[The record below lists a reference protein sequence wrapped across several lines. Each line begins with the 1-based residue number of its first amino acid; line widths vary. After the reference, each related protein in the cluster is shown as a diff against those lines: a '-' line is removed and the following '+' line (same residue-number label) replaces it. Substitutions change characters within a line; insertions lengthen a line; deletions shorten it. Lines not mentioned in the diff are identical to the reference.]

1 MPNSDMNLLLDS
13 ITPEN
18 INDALYFYS
27 TILEKIVQKKKRY
40 DHNEDILIK
49 GLMQMNIKDE
59 IRKLK
64 YTDDTD
70 SDKNEK
76 VEEANTDSAVAEEA
90 SK

>member
-18 INDALYFYS
+18 IDDALYFYS

-40 DHNEDILIK
+40 DHNEDVLIK
-49 GLMQMNIKDE
+49 GLLKMNIKDE

-64 YTDDTD
+64 YTEYTD
-70 SDKNEK
+70 SD
-76 VEEANTDSAVAEEA
+76 TSSDSDC
-90 SK
+90 

>member
-13 ITPEN
+13 ITIDN
-18 INDALYFYS
+18 IDDALYFYS

-40 DHNEDILIK
+40 DHNEDVLIK
-49 GLMQMNIKDE
+49 GLLKMNIKDE

-70 SDKNEK
+70 SD
-76 VEEANTDSAVAEEA
+76 TSSDSDC
-90 SK
+90 

>member
-13 ITPEN
+13 ITIDN
-18 INDALYFYS
+18 IDDALYFYS

-49 GLMQMNIKDE
+49 GLLKMNIKDE

-64 YTDDTD
+64 YTEHTD
-70 SDKNEK
+70 SD
-76 VEEANTDSAVAEEA
+76 TSSDSDC
-90 SK
+90 

>member
-18 INDALYFYS
+18 IDDALYFYS

-49 GLMQMNIKDE
+49 GLLKMNIKDE

-64 YTDDTD
+64 YTEYTD
-70 SDKNEK
+70 SDTS
-76 VEEANTDSAVAEEA
+76 TDSDC
-90 SK
+90 

>member
-13 ITPEN
+13 ITPQN
-18 INDALYFYS
+18 IDDALYFYS

-49 GLMQMNIKDE
+49 GLLKMNIKDE

-64 YTDDTD
+64 YTEYTD
-70 SDKNEK
+70 SD
-76 VEEANTDSAVAEEA
+76 TSSDSDC
-90 SK
+90 

>member
-13 ITPEN
+13 ITIDN
-18 INDALYFYS
+18 IDDALYFYS

-70 SDKNEK
+70 SDTSSES
-76 VEEANTDSAVAEEA
+76 DC
-90 SK
+90 

>member
-13 ITPEN
+13 ITIDN
-18 INDALYFYS
+18 IDDALYFYS

-70 SDKNEK
+70 SD
-76 VEEANTDSAVAEEA
+76 TSSDSDC
-90 SK
+90 

>member
-1 MPNSDMNLLLDS
+1 MPKSDMDLLLDS
-13 ITPEN
+13 ITIDN

-49 GLMQMNIKDE
+49 GLLKMNIKDE

-64 YTDDTD
+64 YTEHTD
-70 SDKNEK
+70 SD
-76 VEEANTDSAVAEEA
+76 TSSDSDC
-90 SK
+90 

>member
-18 INDALYFYS
+18 IDDALYFYS

-49 GLMQMNIKDE
+49 GLLKMNIKDE

-64 YTDDTD
+64 YTEYTD
-70 SDKNEK
+70 SD
-76 VEEANTDSAVAEEA
+76 TSSDSDC
-90 SK
+90 

>member
-1 MPNSDMNLLLDS
+1 MNLLLDS

-18 INDALYFYS
+18 IDDALYFYS

-40 DHNEDILIK
+40 DHNEDVLIK
-49 GLMQMNIKDE
+49 GLLKMNIKDE

-70 SDKNEK
+70 SD
-76 VEEANTDSAVAEEA
+76 TSSDSDC
-90 SK
+90 

>member
-18 INDALYFYS
+18 IDDALYFYS
-27 TILEKIVQKKKRY
+27 TILEKIVQKKKKY

-49 GLMQMNIKDE
+49 GLLKMNIKDE

-64 YTDDTD
+64 YTEYTD
-70 SDKNEK
+70 SD
-76 VEEANTDSAVAEEA
+76 TSSDSDC
-90 SK
+90 